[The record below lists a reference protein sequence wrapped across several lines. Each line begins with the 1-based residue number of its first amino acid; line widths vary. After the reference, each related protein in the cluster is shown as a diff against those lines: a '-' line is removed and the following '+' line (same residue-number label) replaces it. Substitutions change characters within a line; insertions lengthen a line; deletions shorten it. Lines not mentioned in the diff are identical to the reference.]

1 MRGTGFNTRIH
12 ADPKFGL
19 DLKPNVVA
27 EPAEPAAHRRPR
39 SRPPRAHA
47 NAGCRARA
55 PDGVS
60 CDDASSSDGASS
72 DSDDHTQ
79 IFYESTDDDASVGE
93 GPAAA
98 GTSVAAAVR
107 DLNERRTVAKV
118 KQLFGLRR

>member
-1 MRGTGFNTRIH
+1 MLRGQ
-12 ADPKFGL
+12 
-19 DLKPNVVA
+19 
-27 EPAEPAAHRRPR
+27 RPR
-39 SRPPRAHA
+39 PRCHP
-47 NAGCRARA
+47 RARA
-55 PDGVS
+55 SDGVS